1 MPLVYDEILL
11 EELANIYRTRG
22 GGGRS
27 GSKAEKDD
35 DPFFPVPFVEIGTRE
50 EVWTGIAKRTGSR
63 LYRKDF
69 KRNNS
74 GRIVSSGKSD
84 SIKEKGSN
92 LGDYLYY
99 EDGFPCE
106 KPPGLPKGRKGKK
119 VIMATRQ
126 ESPHSPNLDEETNF
140 PEIPILDPNESE
152 IISNQQTLFGT
163 GIRRKSERISK
174 LGTTT
179 ETTTGSHNSGK
190 TDSNQTKK
198 KTGQRDTTKSKKNT
212 GLPRNS
218 SKTKPKKKTPT
229 QASRGSKKK
238 KP

>member
-1 MPLVYDEILL
+1 
-11 EELANIYRTRG
+11 
-22 GGGRS
+22 
-27 GSKAEKDD
+27 
-35 DPFFPVPFVEIGTRE
+35 
-50 EVWTGIAKRTGSR
+50 VWTGIAKRTGSR

-99 EDGFPCE
+99 ENGFPCP
-106 KPPGLPKGRKGKK
+106 KPPGLPKGRKGTK

-126 ESPHSPNLDEETNF
+126 ASPKKPPTKPKSPSPHSPNLKDETVF
-140 PEIPILDPNESE
+140 PSQYPILLDPDQSK

-163 GIRRKSERISK
+163 GIRRQSTRIAE
-174 LGTTT
+174 LGTKTK
-179 ETTTGSHNSGK
+179 TTTGSDNSGK
-190 TDSNQTKK
+190 TDSNKTKK
-198 KTGQRDTTKSKKNT
+198 ETTKTTKTKAT

-218 SKTKPKKKTPT
+218 KTKKTGSPRNSKTKKTTPT
-229 QASRGSKKK
+229 QASRSSQRKKQ
-238 KP
+238 